1 MSNVN
6 NDVVLGED
14 IIKELT
20 DFQNYSEADNFDY
33 RQIDL
38 SLFCET
44 TLQTNFEAD
53 SIAAGE
59 NPSRKHQFAVN
70 KASLMEGTQACL
82 IVNPTNVSSGYSS
95 SSQMDQSSI
104 VTSWVSHRP
113 TESSRLDIYT
123 YRLPLEKEFAS
134 DGKVHKDSRISGS
147 QQVCT
152 NVPTET
158 CMYPVPV
165 AQPRLYG
172 SRQIYTTG
180 VRPATSMYSF
190 PFPTSC
196 FLPSR
201 PSVTPS
207 LSTGSIDQ
215 RPIDPLVKPS
225 PIPSLHSSGAS
236 FVVQPEASLS
246 SQQSTFASASVPTF
260 FSSVPSINS
269 SEMPQIIKEDQS
281 ESNRPKKLKTCR
293 RHEVTCPTCSI
304 VLASRGHLMQ
314 HMKSHNSVK
323 PSVSFEFNA
332 EHKMTC
338 PTCGLVVATKGHLKQ
353 HIRSHSTSTSNRCYK
368 CNCTFTQR
376 SKLSS
381 HLLRAH
387 GISFKRVRAIPQG

>member
-1 MSNVN
+1 MAKFIKTQEFLVHNRYAQMFRQRHACIPFLLLSQ
-6 NDVVLGED
+6 DFMVLDRYIQQGFGQRHPC
-14 IIKELT
+14 IP
-20 DFQNYSEADNFDY
+20 
-33 RQIDL
+33 
-38 SLFCET
+38 SLF
-44 TLQTNFEAD
+44 Q
-53 SIAAGE
+53 
-59 NPSRKHQFAVN
+59 
-70 KASLMEGTQACL
+70 
-82 IVNPTNVSSGYSS
+82 
-95 SSQMDQSSI
+95 
-104 VTSWVSHRP
+104 
-113 TESSRLDIYT
+113 
-123 YRLPLEKEFAS
+123 
-134 DGKVHKDSRISGS
+134 
-147 QQVCT
+147 
-152 NVPTET
+152 
-158 CMYPVPV
+158 PVV
-165 AQPRLYG
+165 
-172 SRQIYTTG
+172 
-180 VRPATSMYSF
+180 
-190 PFPTSC
+190 